1 MAKQY
6 NSRPGQEPV
15 PADDGQQ
22 GLLEGRHA
30 VSEALKTGR
39 ELDKIY
45 LLRASGDA
53 QSDRGLAG
61 IRRMA
66 QAAHVPV
73 VECDRRRMDEM
84 SVTGAHQGV
93 IAAAPA
99 RSYASLDEI
108 FASAEARGEAPLIV
122 LCDSLS
128 DPHNLGAI
136 VRTAGAAG
144 AHGVIIPRHRSVSL
158 TAVAAKAAA
167 GALEHVPVVR
177 AANLPET
184 MKELQQRGVWIF
196 GTAAE
201 GETELYQADFARPC
215 AVVIGNEGVGMSR
228 LVRERCDYIVSIPM
242 RGEVPSLNASA
253 AAAVVLFEAVR
264 RRLGK

>member
-1 MAKQY
+1 MARY
-6 NSRPGQEPV
+6 NERKPREEDVLNRETDNS
-15 PADDGQQ
+15 
-22 GLLEGRHA
+22 LLEGRHA

-45 LLRASGDA
+45 LLRSSADEQG
-53 QSDRGLAG
+53 DRGLAG

-66 QAAHVPV
+66 QAAHIPV
-73 VECDRRRMDEM
+73 VECDRRRMDDM

-99 RSYASLDEI
+99 RSYAQLEDI
-108 FASAEARGEAPLIV
+108 FAQAQSRGEAPLIV
-122 LCDSLS
+122 LCDGLS

-158 TAVAAKAAA
+158 TAVTAKAAA

-177 AANLPET
+177 VANLPET
-184 MKELQQRGVWIF
+184 MKTLQERGVWIF

-201 GETELYQADFARPC
+201 GETALYDADFARPC
-215 AVVIGNEGVGMSR
+215 AVVIGNEGAGMSR
-228 LVRERCDYIVSIPM
+228 LVRERCDYIVNIPM

-264 RRLGK
+264 RRLGR